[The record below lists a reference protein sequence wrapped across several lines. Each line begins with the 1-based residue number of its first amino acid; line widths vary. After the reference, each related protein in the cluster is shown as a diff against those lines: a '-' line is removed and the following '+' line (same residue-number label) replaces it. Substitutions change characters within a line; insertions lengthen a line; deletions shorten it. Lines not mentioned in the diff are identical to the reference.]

1 MTIIVYLFQNWTC
14 LKIWVII
21 TQIEDRNENELVQLI
36 QNYLV
41 NVVKVKPINKKKKVT
56 FKSWR
61 HGLISSTDQIYY

>member
-41 NVVKVKPINKKKKVT
+41 NVVKVKPINKKKK
-56 FKSWR
+56 SN
-61 HGLISSTDQIYY
+61 I